1 MKNKNSNETNFTE
14 LVDDLMQVTELE
26 LFELSTI
33 EEDGRLTIDY
43 VGLCA
48 FKMVKLELVIKE
60 VENVIISKIEKTHG
74 QFGVKQ
80 MRNILFFELVS
91 WLDKYAKKIV
101 HDALLKNEEDVNQEE
116 LTIEHAFMKSAY
128 ELFEKIER

>member
-1 MKNKNSNETNFTE
+1 MENKNSNETNFTE
-14 LVDDLMQVTELE
+14 LVNNFLQITEFE
-26 LFELSTI
+26 LLELSTI
-33 EEDGRLTIDY
+33 EEHGKLTIDY

-74 QFGVKQ
+74 QLGVKK
-80 MRNILFFELVS
+80 MRQILFMELVS
-91 WLDKYAKKIV
+91 WLDKYGKRIV
-101 HDALLKNEEDVNQEE
+101 HDAILKNEEDVNQEE
-116 LTIEHAFMKSAY
+116 LKIELAFMKSAY